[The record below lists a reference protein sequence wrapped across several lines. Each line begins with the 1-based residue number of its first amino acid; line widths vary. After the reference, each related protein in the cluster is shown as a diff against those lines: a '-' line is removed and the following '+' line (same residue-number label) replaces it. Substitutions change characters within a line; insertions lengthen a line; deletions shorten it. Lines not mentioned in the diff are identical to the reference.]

1 MMNMHKKV
9 SVIRNVSSFLAQ
21 GFFLRKF
28 FKIIIYLFF
37 SFLGVASK
45 GGQRRE
51 GVVEGGGGGGG
62 GLVIIPRL
70 TWRLRIGKRMVNPNP
85 FVKLRGRSPFRV
97 PSHKFWPA
105 RNALLASGHVID
117 RGWG

>member
-1 MMNMHKKV
+1 MHKKV

-62 GLVIIPRL
+62 GLVFLFNQIFYLNLYHNMYLCFDPLPIIHL
-70 TWRLRIGKRMVNPNP
+70 I
-85 FVKLRGRSPFRV
+85 
-97 PSHKFWPA
+97 
-105 RNALLASGHVID
+105 
-117 RGWG
+117 